1 MGLAKYFLS
10 SYNTTEY
17 LGTNEK
23 MAKTSKK
30 PKMGRPPLSP
40 EKRKRPS
47 MGFRPTA
54 EMRRK
59 LEDAAGA
66 SGLSLTQEIER
77 RLERSLEEDEALGGR
92 QFRAMF
98 SLFGNAAVLIEQQTG
113 KSCFK
118 DWNTWAAVQEAWKSL
133 GVIFRPLPSKAWRK
147 ALLEAS
153 KATPVAFS
161 KPPPEDAEL
170 GVRMAYLKEVSKASH
185 ALYAFHRYQEDDRV
199 QEEFGREIAATLLP
213 KKPEKES

>member
-1 MGLAKYFLS
+1 MRDSVKKRLQESAANAGRSLS
-10 SYNTTEY
+10 EENEY
-17 LGTNEK
+17 H
-23 MAKTSKK
+23 
-30 PKMGRPPLSP
+30 
-40 EKRKRPS
+40 
-47 MGFRPTA
+47 
-54 EMRRK
+54 
-59 LEDAAGA
+59 
-66 SGLSLTQEIER
+66 
-77 RLERSLEEDEALGGR
+77 LERALLEEETFGGR
-92 QFRAMF
+92 QFHA
-98 SLFGNAAVLIEQQTG
+98 LFGLLGNAAVLIEQQTG

-118 DWNTWAAVQEAWKSL
+118 DWNTWVAVREAWKHL
-133 GVIFRPLPSKAWRK
+133 GVSFGPLPSKGWLK

-185 ALYAFHRYQEDDRV
+185 ALYAFHRYQEYDRV